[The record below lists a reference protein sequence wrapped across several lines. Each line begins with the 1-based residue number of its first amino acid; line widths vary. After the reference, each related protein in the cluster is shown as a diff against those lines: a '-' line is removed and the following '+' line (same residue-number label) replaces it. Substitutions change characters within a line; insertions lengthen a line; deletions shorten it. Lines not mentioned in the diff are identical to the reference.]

1 MMMVDEVFAAFL
13 DSYASQLHQCRDL
26 DQGECQDQ
34 YVPKDFD
41 CLRSMVATY
50 EDNCGKFDDYSRKF
64 IRYLVR
70 ECEDPSMSHSE
81 AKTKLKNACLK

>member
-1 MMMVDEVFAAFL
+1 MYKIVENLETQALEGRISPVIHF
-13 DSYASQLHQCRDL
+13 
-26 DQGECQDQ
+26 DQ
-34 YVPKDFD
+34 YVPKDFE

-50 EDNCGKFDDYSRKF
+50 EDNCEKFDDYSRKF

-70 ECEDPSMSHSE
+70 ECENPSMSHSM

>member
-13 DSYASQLHQCRDL
+13 DSYASQLHQCRDV
-26 DQGECQDQ
+26 QHGECLDQ

-70 ECEDPSMSHSE
+70 ECENPSMSHSM